1 MIEPKNRIYIF
12 CFVQSCFGVSDRFR
26 FKIMECMH
34 AFMHSYDNSIF
45 YRSKKNTRNIYTLPH
60 HVGYC
65 CSLESLTIHIISNK
79 QKSVYTCVVLQ
90 MPIIFQDEQTELFS
104 FVLSRIIA
112 SAGDKF
118 LVQPFIV
125 LYKAHIQLSNLDDP

>member
-12 CFVQSCFGVSDRFR
+12 CFVQSYFGVSDRFR
-26 FKIMECMH
+26 FKIMKCMH
-34 AFMHSYDNSIF
+34 LCIHTTTAYSTKA
-45 YRSKKNTRNIYTLPH
+45 KKKRNTYTLPH

-104 FVLSRIIA
+104 FVPSRIIA

-118 LVQPFIV
+118 LIQPIV
-125 LYKAHIQLSNLDDP
+125 LYKTHIQQSNSDDP